1 MKTPEELIQDLEN
14 NEPISQARFLVI
26 ALCGSVSKSEPD
38 RLAQIKDAIAH
49 GGVPLGFVGF
59 EREELEGSEHVAP
72 SIQVLAEHAD
82 KSFVKELLTRWAGVA
97 IRKAFGKRVAWRH

>member
-1 MKTPEELIQDLEN
+1 M
-14 NEPISQARFLVI
+14 I
-26 ALCGSVSKSEPD
+26 ALCGSVSKTEPD
-38 RLAQIKDAIAH
+38 RLAQIEDAITH

-59 EREELEGSEHVAP
+59 EREELVEGSEQVAP